1 MTFAIYNKDHL
12 FRLEEKMTVLVEPV
26 TGQGTVTYDVGKV
39 DVPEFEPV
47 AEFTPTTD
55 DQPYG
60 GVTRIALT
68 AKPQRWGVELLTA
81 HTAAYT
87 GKILFRRGD
96 PDYKGRIQYH
106 FNKDESFYLLSGR
119 CILRWVENEELQ
131 TLEIGPGEAFHIP
144 RFARHSMIALTDCI
158 FFEVS
163 TPHFEDRYN
172 DDARWVI
179 QEYLEEDPTYE
190 AGVDEAGVEAAEAR
204 LAKKALEAIGAGDIE
219 VI

>member
-1 MTFAIYNKDHL
+1 
-12 FRLEEKMTVLVEPV
+12 MTVLVQPV
-26 TGQGTVTYDVGKV
+26 TGREPDNYKVGTVE
-39 DVPEFEPV
+39 VPEFEAV
-47 AEFTPTTD
+47 AEFTPTRD

-60 GVTRIALT
+60 GVTRIELA

-96 PDYKGRIQYH
+96 PTYKGRIQYH

-119 CILRWVENEELQ
+119 CILRWVKDGELQ

-144 RFARHSMIALTDCI
+144 RYARHSMIALTDCI

-163 TPHFEDRYN
+163 TPHFEDRKN
-172 DDARWVI
+172 VDDEYVSR
-179 QEYLEEDPTYE
+179 EYLEEDPTYTGE
-190 AGVDEAGVEAAEAR
+190 DEAGTEAAQRR
-204 LAKKALEAIGAGDIE
+204 LAENALSAIGVEDVE

>member
-1 MTFAIYNKDHL
+1 MS
-12 FRLEEKMTVLVEPV
+12 V
-26 TGQGTVTYDVGKV
+26 TGQDTKNYDVGLV
-39 DVPEFEPV
+39 EVPEFEAV
-47 AEFTPTTD
+47 AEFTPTRD

-60 GVTRIALT
+60 GVTRIELT

-96 PDYKGRIQYH
+96 PTYKGRIQYH

-119 CILRWVENEELQ
+119 CILRYVRYDEEAGEEVLVEKF
-131 TLEIGPGEAFHIP
+131 IGPGEAFHIP
-144 RFARHSMIALTDCI
+144 RYARHSMIALTDCI

-163 TPHFEDRYN
+163 TPHFEDRHN
-172 DDARWVI
+172 DDARWVS
-179 QEYLEEDPTYE
+179 QEYLEEDPTYV
-190 AGVDEAGVEAAEAR
+190 AGDPNEAGVEAAQKR
-204 LAKKALEAIGAGDIE
+204 LAERALSAIGAGPDVE